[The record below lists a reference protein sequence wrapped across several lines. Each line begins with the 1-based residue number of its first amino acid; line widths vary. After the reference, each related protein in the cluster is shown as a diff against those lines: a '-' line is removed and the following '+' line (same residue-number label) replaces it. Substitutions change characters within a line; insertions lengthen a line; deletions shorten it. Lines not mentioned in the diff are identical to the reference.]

1 MDTGSIM
8 GPDTLQYNYFSDIS
22 ARPVDWLWFPY
33 IPFGKV
39 TILQGDPG
47 EGKSTFMINLASIVS
62 CGRAFP
68 DGARLQGSITTI
80 YQCAED
86 SREDTIKPRLIQ
98 AGADCSRIAFID
110 DGAKSLTL
118 TDSRLEEAVVATGA
132 RLLILDPIQAFIGQ
146 DCDMQSATS
155 MRTAMRS
162 LALMAE
168 RRHCAVVLVGHM
180 NKGTAGK
187 ALYRGLGSI
196 DIAAIARSVLMI
208 MRDCDN
214 PSIRYMVPV
223 KASLAAEG
231 SAIGFLF
238 DQDRGFQWIGRCE
251 RNRDMLGVRT
261 AIGRSKRERAGEMLR
276 LLLSVDDLPSVV
288 VFQRMEQ
295 LGFSEKTVKNAKK
308 DAEIEAYRKAGA
320 WYWRLSHERSDE
332 E

>member
-110 DGAKSLTL
+110 D
-118 TDSRLEEAVVATGA
+118 
-132 RLLILDPIQAFIGQ
+132 
-146 DCDMQSATS
+146 
-155 MRTAMRS
+155 
-162 LALMAE
+162 
-168 RRHCAVVLVGHM
+168 
-180 NKGTAGK
+180 
-187 ALYRGLGSI
+187 
-196 DIAAIARSVLMI
+196 AAICS
-208 MRDCDN
+208 
-214 PSIRYMVPV
+214 
-223 KASLAAEG
+223 SLNEP
-231 SAIGFLF
+231 GFY
-238 DQDRGFQWIGRCE
+238 
-251 RNRDMLGVRT
+251 GVFT
-261 AIGRSKRERAGEMLR
+261 AI
-276 LLLSVDDLPSVV
+276 
-288 VFQRMEQ
+288 
-295 LGFSEKTVKNAKK
+295 LGTLIDCCN
-308 DAEIEAYRKAGA
+308 
-320 WYWRLSHERSDE
+320 
-332 E
+332 